1 MATHSTLSHTRASL
15 LHSGYSP
22 TIRFFLEKE
31 NTCAV
36 MEDLIIEGTNISP
49 KVSFEPNRNLLEI
62 GGYSRPENVRDFYY
76 PIISWL
82 ENYRKATVEQVNLK
96 QHLEPVTFKFKFIY
110 FNSSS
115 AKFIYDIVIEL
126 SEFQRAGVPLKIYWY
141 FDEDD
146 EELREAGEELSDMA
160 RVPFTYVEIKQQ

>member
-1 MATHSTLSHTRASL
+1 
-15 LHSGYSP
+15 
-22 TIRFFLEKE
+22 
-31 NTCAV
+31 

-82 ENYRKATVEQVNLK
+82 ENYRKATIEQVNLK
-96 QHLEPVTFKFKFIY
+96 QHSETVTFKFRFIY

-115 AKFIYDIVIEL
+115 EKFIY
-126 SEFQRAGVPLKIYWY
+126 
-141 FDEDD
+141 
-146 EELREAGEELSDMA
+146 
-160 RVPFTYVEIKQQ
+160 

>member
-1 MATHSTLSHTRASL
+1 
-15 LHSGYSP
+15 
-22 TIRFFLEKE
+22 
-31 NTCAV
+31 

-49 KVSFEPNRNLLEI
+49 KVCFEPKRNLLEI
-62 GGYSRPENVRDFYY
+62 GGYSRPENVRDFFY

-82 ENYRKATVEQVNLK
+82 EKYRGSLAAESNQGTSR
-96 QHLEPVTFKFKFIY
+96 EPITFKFKFIY

-126 SEFQRAGVPLKIYWY
+126 SELQRIGVPLKIYWY

-146 EELREAGEELSDMA
+146 EELHEAGEELSDMA
-160 RVPFTYVEIKQQ
+160 HVPFSFVEIKQQ

>member
-1 MATHSTLSHTRASL
+1 
-15 LHSGYSP
+15 
-22 TIRFFLEKE
+22 
-31 NTCAV
+31 

-49 KVSFEPNRNLLEI
+49 KVYFEPNRSLLEI

-82 ENYRKATVEQVNLK
+82 ENYRKTITVQANK
-96 QHLEPVTFKFKFIY
+96 TQQAEPITFKFKFIY

-160 RVPFTYVEIKQQ
+160 RVPFSYVEIKQQ